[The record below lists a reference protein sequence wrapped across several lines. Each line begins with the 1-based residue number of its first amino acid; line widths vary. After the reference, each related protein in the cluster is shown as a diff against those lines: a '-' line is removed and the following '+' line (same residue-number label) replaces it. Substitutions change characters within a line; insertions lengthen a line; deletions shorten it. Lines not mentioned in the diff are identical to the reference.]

1 MLLCSGNEKNK
12 EIVYIYI
19 LAGLNLRRGVIL
31 RRRSK
36 LMDAQKPR
44 EGFELRTEKKAEA
57 ESKEESSRGL
67 FVGSIRLSVREDN

>member
-36 LMDAQKPR
+36 LMDAQKP
-44 EGFELRTEKKAEA
+44 TPDVINNYYHKQQK
-57 ESKEESSRGL
+57 
-67 FVGSIRLSVREDN
+67 VSVCIWQVENLAFGN